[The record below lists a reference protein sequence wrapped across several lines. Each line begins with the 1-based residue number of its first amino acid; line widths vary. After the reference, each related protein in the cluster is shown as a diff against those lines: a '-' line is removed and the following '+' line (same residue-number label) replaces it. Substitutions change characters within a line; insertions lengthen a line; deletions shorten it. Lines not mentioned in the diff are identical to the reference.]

1 MSHDHVHEHHQ
12 HHVHDHHD
20 HGHHHHGHGH
30 HHHGLGHN
38 HAAEARQLATNPANR
53 TALYWSLAI
62 ALTFMVVEIG
72 GGLVTNSVALLS
84 DAVHMAADSSAY
96 LIAVIAARMAMRPAT
111 AMRTY
116 GWARAEILA
125 ALING
130 GLLVALS
137 IGLAVEATRRLAH
150 PQHVHGGGVTIVACI
165 GLLANIAVIM
175 VLMRADR
182 SNFNI
187 RGAMLHGITDALSSV
202 YVIAAGALVALT
214 GIDRIDSGAT
224 YLIAILTMWGAWR
237 LVRDS
242 IDVLL
247 DVAPRGIDADTVG
260 SAMLDVPGVTH
271 VHDLHIWQI
280 SPDQPAL
287 SAHVRVRSDQERD
300 SALHALQTMLTRRFM
315 IDHTTIQITVE
326 HASAELDAV
335 ERMSVP
341 DAIDWAT
348 THLSRTY
355 PSLSKSVIT
364 AAAGA
369 AALGFNTEDLISPVA
384 LSVQARKHLGTSD
397 SEFDHDQ

>member
-1 MSHDHVHEHHQ
+1 MTPHHSS
-12 HHVHDHHD
+12 DHHTHE
-20 HGHHHHGHGH
+20 HGHHHAHGH
-30 HHHGLGHN
+30 HHN
-38 HAAEARQLATNPANR
+38 HAAEARELAANPANR
-53 TALYWSLAI
+53 RALYWSLAI
-62 ALTFMVVEIG
+62 ALIFMMVEIVG
-72 GGLVTNSVALLS
+72 GIFTNSVALLS

-96 LIAVIAARMAMRPAT
+96 LIAVIAARMALRPAT

-150 PQHVHGGGVTIVACI
+150 PQLVHGGGVTIVAGI

-202 YVIAAGALVALT
+202 YVIGAGALVAIT
-214 GIDRIDSGAT
+214 GWNRIDSAAT
-224 YLIAILTMWGAWR
+224 YLIALLTLWGAWR

-247 DVAPRGIDADTVG
+247 DVAPRGIDAATVG
-260 SAMLDVPGVTH
+260 STMLDTPGVTH

-280 SPDQPAL
+280 SPEQPAL
-287 SAHVRVRSDQERD
+287 SAHVRVRTDDDRD
-300 SALHALQTMLTRRFM
+300 AALHALQLLLSTKFG
-315 IDHTTIQITVE
+315 IEHTTIQITVE
-326 HASAELDAV
+326 HASADLDAV

-348 THLSRTY
+348 THLARTY

-369 AALGFNTEDLISPVA
+369 AALGFDGEERISPVA
-384 LSVQARKHLGTSD
+384 LSVKARKHLGQPDGAS
-397 SEFDHDQ
+397 DHDH